1 MIKEKTVYCSTK
13 TGKEY
18 DSLVEA
24 IFEDTVADSNADDV
38 KDLLE
43 SFKSVKEE
51 FYAELRSAKETSEKE
66 LSERV
71 AEIYSR
77 YDDTLN
83 QLAEQLSKCGVNL
96 SNDSQNGDGEA
107 SKRRPRRH
115 VKVVKVCAIGNSN
128 NFPTR
133 YFL

>member
-18 DSLVEA
+18 DTLVEA
-24 IFEDTVADSNADDV
+24 ILEDTAADSNTDEV

-43 SFKSVKEE
+43 RFKSVKDE
-51 FYAELRSAKETSEKE
+51 FYGELRSAKETSEKE
-66 LSERV
+66 LTERV
-71 AEIYSR
+71 AEIHSR

-96 SNDSQNGDGEA
+96 SDDSQNSDGEA
-107 SKRRPRRH
+107 SKSCPRKS
-115 VKVVKVCAIGNSN
+115 VKVVKIRSIGNSN

-133 YFL
+133 CFR